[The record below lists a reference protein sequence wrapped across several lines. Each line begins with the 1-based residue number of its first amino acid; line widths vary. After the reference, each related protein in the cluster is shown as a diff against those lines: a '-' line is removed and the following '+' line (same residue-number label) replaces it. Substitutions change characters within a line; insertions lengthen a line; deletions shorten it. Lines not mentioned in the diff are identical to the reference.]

1 MVKINWT
8 ANELHHV
15 YTYSRTLLLLFAGI
29 EWVLGYN
36 AREISEQFYWN
47 IFRSFIDIFI
57 WMPNYLRFVAVVIN
71 LHFII
76 QLIKY

>member
-1 MVKINWT
+1 MDKINRT
-8 ANELHHV
+8 ANELHHAV
-15 YTYSRTLLLLFAGI
+15 YATLLLLSFGGS